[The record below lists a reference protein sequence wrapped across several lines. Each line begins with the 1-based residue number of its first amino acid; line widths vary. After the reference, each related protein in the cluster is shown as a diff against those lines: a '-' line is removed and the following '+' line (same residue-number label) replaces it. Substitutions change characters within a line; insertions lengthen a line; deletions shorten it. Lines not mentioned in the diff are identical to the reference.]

1 MKQICFVFILCAL
14 VASQNLLAQGDKT
27 LVKTM
32 DPQGTS
38 MIAFDFRNL
47 GVEAKPW
54 DEGFIRIELEITANF
69 PEPVLAQLIKAG
81 RYTLTSTIKGDVFNV
96 QAENLDKTVTIGG
109 KDLDDQVRVF
119 IKTPGYYAVSDD
131 GMLQKNFTG
140 KQMEVFVERSA
151 TKEEAAVIIQKMR
164 QIKDEVY
171 IQYRFVYKENKNGK
185 TTRTS
190 VPSEEKR
197 KQSRSSAIDDT
208 TDKFKSRELPPDA
221 NIREVQER
229 YGDIIIDGAAL
240 DMD

>member
-1 MKQICFVFILCAL
+1 MMKQLCVTIALFLL
-14 VASQNLLAQGDKT
+14 VATQQAFAQGDKT

-32 DPQGTS
+32 DPKGTS
-38 MIAFDFRNL
+38 MIDFDFRNL
-47 GVEAKPW
+47 GVEASQW

-69 PEPVLAQLIKAG
+69 PEAVLAQLIKAG
-81 RYTLTSTIKGDVFNV
+81 RYSLSSNIDGQIFKV
-96 QAENLDKTVTIGG
+96 QATNLDKAVTIGG

-140 KQMEVFVERSA
+140 EQVEMFVERSA
-151 TKEEAAVIIQKMR
+151 TKEEAATTIQKLR

-171 IQYRFVYKENKNGK
+171 IQYRFVYKDGSE
-185 TTRTS
+185 TTSRTAS
-190 VPSEEKR
+190 K
-197 KQSRSSAIDDT
+197 KQSRSSATDDT
-208 TDKFKSRELPPDA
+208 TNKLKGRELPPDA
-221 NIREVQER
+221 DIKEVQER